1 MIVRNFNLHLNA
13 GVSAPLVINVN
24 QYDHYEQ
31 WVFTL
36 YTEKGE
42 LFTPDTGAII
52 GVKSDGR
59 AITND
64 ATVNEDGQ
72 IVVSETEQ
80 MTAAP
85 GKAMFELTING
96 GMHGT
101 ANFYLNVEPKPGEN
115 AVLSDSDL
123 GLIQEAVEAAADI
136 HGAAELMDEVTTL
149 NRRVENLIT
158 TSAKTQEYVA
168 PLSNSNWTVSG
179 GKYTYSDYIS
189 FSEPVG
195 NAKVI
200 DAGWNVSSS
209 GRPTEWRYEGV
220 SAGYD
225 GTDVYYT
232 IVTDTDPRSD
242 ETTCYFRFVLWFPAE
257 TLGGT
262 ANEVVDIRVPA
273 SGMTVPTGGYSSAGD
288 AVRGQILE
296 LKSQIAQSAGLTYD
310 IKQAL
315 MNLANHVVWDDDDPT
330 GQTYIDD
337 LYDALYPPVEIDSI
351 TASFTQSGT
360 IYDIADLDDL
370 KTDLVVTANYSDGT
384 HGSVSQYTLSGTLEA
399 GTSTITVSYQE
410 KATSF
415 DVTVTASLPSGY
427 TKYDYLYQ
435 TASGSK
441 AQNYMIN
448 LATYPNLNRI
458 SLDMKVKVLSV
469 LGGYAIIGGRSESG
483 YAYSLAFYANNGY
496 TNGSLSY
503 HIHGVESGTTAGHNI
518 PFDINAVHSL
528 KYTATTE
535 SPSVIEVDGKTY
547 ETEWVNDNVINR
559 HLTLLSNTVGK
570 NNQRLSENIQIGRVI
585 VKDENGDVLNRYVP
599 CVQDSS
605 NKIGMYDIDN
615 QVFYTPSKSGVAVI
629 GNSACIYQV
638 GNWS

>member
-136 HGAAELMDEVTTL
+136 HDAAELMDEVTTL

-209 GRPTEWRYEGV
+209 GQPTEWRYEGV

-273 SGMTVPTGGYSSAGD
+273 SGMTVPTGGYSTAGD
-288 AVRGQILE
+288 AVRGQVLE
-296 LKSQIAQSAGLTYD
+296 LKGQIDQIG
-310 IKQAL
+310 
-315 MNLANHVVWDDDDPT
+315 
-330 GQTYIDD
+330 D
-337 LYDALYPPVEIDSI
+337 LSLLE
-351 TASFTQSGT
+351 TET
-360 IYDIADLDDL
+360 
-370 KTDLVVTANYSDGT
+370 KTDLVSAINEAAENDGFDLSDLTMNAVQSQTEGFSTLTLSDGET
-384 HGSVSQYTLSGTLEA
+384 SKTVDIPVASLSD
-399 GTSTITVSYQE
+399 S
-410 KATSF
+410 
-415 DVTVTASLPSGY
+415 DVTLLTNIANAYLENLISG
-427 TKYDYLYQ
+427 DEV
-435 TASGSK
+435 
-441 AQNYMIN
+441 NY
-448 LATYPNLNRI
+448 
-458 SLDMKVKVLSV
+458 
-469 LGGYAIIGGRSESG
+469 
-483 YAYSLAFYANNGY
+483 
-496 TNGSLSY
+496 
-503 HIHGVESGTTAGHNI
+503 
-518 PFDINAVHSL
+518 
-528 KYTATTE
+528 
-535 SPSVIEVDGKTY
+535 
-547 ETEWVNDNVINR
+547 
-559 HLTLLSNTVGK
+559 
-570 NNQRLSENIQIGRVI
+570 
-585 VKDENGDVLNRYVP
+585 
-599 CVQDSS
+599 
-605 NKIGMYDIDN
+605 
-615 QVFYTPSKSGVAVI
+615 
-629 GNSACIYQV
+629 
-638 GNWS
+638 